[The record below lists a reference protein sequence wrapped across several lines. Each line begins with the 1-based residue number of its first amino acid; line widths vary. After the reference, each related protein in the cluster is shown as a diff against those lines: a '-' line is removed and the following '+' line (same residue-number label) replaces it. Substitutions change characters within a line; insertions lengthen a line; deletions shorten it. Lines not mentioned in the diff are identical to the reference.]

1 MMWNSGSRCGDP
13 GIGFAHRVAEAPD
26 RGGVL
31 HATRRFDA
39 GGDVNG
45 PRPQLLNAG
54 NDVSG
59 MQSTRQ
65 NERMS
70 DAGRNE
76 RPIECLSTAAEALD
90 MSVEQ
95 KALRLAVAAREV

>member
-1 MMWNSGSRCGDP
+1 MVLSSSRCSDP

-31 HATRRFDA
+31 HATRRLDA

-45 PRPQLLNAG
+45 PGPQLLDAG
-54 NDVSG
+54 NDVCG
-59 MQSTRQ
+59 MQPTRQ
-65 NERMS
+65 NERMPN
-70 DAGRNE
+70 AGGYE
-76 RPIECLSTAAEALD
+76 RPIECLSTAAEAFD

-95 KALRLAVAAREV
+95 QALRLAVAAREV